1 MNERLAQ
8 SLKDALIKAGAVA
21 ASFFGPATLAR
32 ESFDLSAEVEAAKAD
47 WVAARQ
53 YFDTV
58 TDPDLIDFAVYN
70 MEAAQRRYTYL
81 LKRARAEG
89 VRVQAG

>member
-8 SLKDALIKAGAVA
+8 SLRNALIKAGALA
-21 ASFFGPATLAR
+21 AGFFKPGTPAQT
-32 ESFDLSAEVEAAKAD
+32 EFDLPAEVEAAKAD
-47 WVAARQ
+47 WVAARR
-53 YFDTV
+53 YFDAV
-58 TDPDLIDFAVYN
+58 TDPDLIDFAIYN

-89 VRVQAG
+89 ARVQAT

>member
-1 MNERLAQ
+1 MNAHLAQ
-8 SLKDALIKAGAVA
+8 SLKEALIKAKDVA
-21 ASFFGPATLAR
+21 ANFFGPTTPTQAT
-32 ESFDLSAEVEAAKAD
+32 FDLSAEVEAAKAD